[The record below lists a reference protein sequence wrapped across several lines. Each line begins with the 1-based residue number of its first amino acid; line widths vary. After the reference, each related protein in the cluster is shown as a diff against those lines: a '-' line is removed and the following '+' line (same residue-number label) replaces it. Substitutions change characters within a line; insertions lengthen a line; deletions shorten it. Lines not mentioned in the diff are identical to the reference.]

1 MRSLRSVST
10 PRPVDPATA
19 GAAGLS
25 FPITG
30 GKANAKTFAGSIR
43 HSGGI
48 RLSRGATSVE
58 LTSFTI
64 NVDSEPDLTA
74 LAGGQRL
81 SILNL
86 DLAQLDA
93 QVSGRRITLSGVKA
107 SLTATAAGAL
117 NQVFSTGAFT
127 EGLVIG
133 TATVAARA
141 R

>member
-1 MRSLRSVST
+1 M
-10 PRPVDPATA
+10 
-19 GAAGLS
+19 
-25 FPITG
+25 
-30 GKANAKTFAGSIR
+30 
-43 HSGGI
+43 
-48 RLSRGATSVE
+48 E

-64 NVDSEPDLTA
+64 NVDSDPDLTA